1 MAPALHLDDLASDG
15 VSLVSPLRPEFDAL
29 ARPLSPSF

>member
-15 VSLVSPLRPEFDAL
+15 VSLVSPLRPAFDAL